1 MGLLCT
7 KLRLPSHP
15 PEPADISPAIL
26 ALHNTITT
34 RYVGAASLIPMKD
47 PQEGYRMQGKQLEA
61 IRTGYV
67 GNIDR
72 VFRLSPD
79 QQAVFQA
86 GLQNFN
92 NFGGHGSGTI
102 SRVFSVS
109 PGKTVLMKAGIVQ
122 DACTIA
128 ANPDLGDHTMN
139 ICVWQEG
146 ADALLEEYRQLAATL
161 PRAEHLD
168 VRVMTKSQL
177 MRTYQVNEN
186 SGTTTL
192 QINAICRNI
201 SLTQSST
208 FFLYID
214 ECWITVFNTFTPHIT
229 EVRFEK

>member
-7 KLRLPSHP
+7 KLKLPSHP
-15 PEPADISPAIL
+15 PEPADISPDIL

-47 PQEGYRMQGKQLEA
+47 PQEGYRMEGKQLEA

-177 MRTYQVNEN
+177 MRAYHVNED
-186 SGTTTL
+186 SELAETTTF

-201 SLTQSST
+201 SLTQNRTVSV
-208 FFLYID
+208 YID
-214 ECWITVFNTFTPHIT
+214 ECWITVFNKFAPHST
-229 EVRFEK
+229 QV